1 MTGSRLRA
9 AKTTSSHGNPRPLFL
24 KTEPAHRQLA
34 LGSRGDRVHISG
46 QSTELGLVS
55 LAALTPRGQR
65 PDDSH
70 MCGSALRRQ
79 ENREE
84 LGLGPHGTCVP
95 ANNHAGRHL
104 KGNYG
109 ICTPGRTWVCLLEL
123 ARSFPFPKLFPSPC
137 TPEPDD
143 AFRDV

>member
-84 LGLGPHGTCVP
+84 LGLGPHGVLC
-95 ANNHAGRHL
+95 
-104 KGNYG
+104 
-109 ICTPGRTWVCLLEL
+109 
-123 ARSFPFPKLFPSPC
+123 PSKQPC
-137 TPEPDD
+137 WETPERQLWDLYSRKDLGLP
-143 AFRDV
+143 AGAGKELSIPQTLSIPLHSRA